1 MLHREYYDLK
11 GLSWFFRLMHS
22 IPVSATNRRDIVQS
36 LKHARNELDKGQV
49 VCIFAEGAISRTGRL
64 LPFKRGFEKIVEGT
78 NIPIIPVH
86 LDQLWGS
93 IFSFKD
99 GRFFWKWPKQLSYP
113 VTVSFGTP
121 LPSSSTVFEVRSAIA
136 ELEGNAFEHRPSAT
150 DLLHTRFIQAAK
162 RHWFSF
168 CMADTTGTELTY
180 GKTLIGSLV
189 LSRWIKQHCAAQSMV
204 GVLLPASVGGSL
216 ANIAI
221 LLAGKVPVNL
231 NFTAGSAAMASAVE
245 QCSIQTILTSRVF
258 LAKANLEK
266 MDGMVLLEE
275 MRKDFS
281 SMQKVSAAIKA
292 FVLPASCLTHRYFK
306 RQKPKDLATV
316 IFSSGST
323 GAPKGVMLSH
333 RNIVSNI
340 EGIRQVIPFTSSDRI
355 MGVLPLFHSF
365 GFTGTLWLPL
375 LAEFG
380 VVYHPNP
387 TDAKTIGE
395 TVQKFNAT
403 LLISTSTFF
412 AGYLRRCT
420 KEEFASLRYVIAG
433 AEKLRE
439 PVVQGYREKYG
450 ITILEGYGCT
460 ELAPVV
466 SVNINDVFHGNEKQ
480 IGHKPGT
487 VGHPLPGVAVKI
499 VDRDNDLPLPPGA
512 EGLLLVKGPNL
523 MLGYL
528 GQPLLT
534 EQTLRHGWYVTG
546 DIAVVDEDGFIR
558 IVDRISR
565 FSKIGGEM
573 VPHTQVEETINAVL
587 GSATAAVTALPD
599 EQRGEKLVAFY
610 AQNGISRE
618 ELWDKLNQSDLPKLW
633 IPKRENLY
641 SIDSLPLLGSGKVD
655 LRQIKAM
662 AQEKVRRPAS

>member
-1 MLHREYYDLK
+1 
-11 GLSWFFRLMHS
+11 
-22 IPVSATNRRDIVQS
+22 
-36 LKHARNELDKGQV
+36 
-49 VCIFAEGAISRTGRL
+49 
-64 LPFKRGFEKIVEGT
+64 
-78 NIPIIPVH
+78 
-86 LDQLWGS
+86 
-93 IFSFKD
+93 
-99 GRFFWKWPKQLSYP
+99 
-113 VTVSFGTP
+113 
-121 LPSSSTVFEVRSAIA
+121 
-136 ELEGNAFEHRPSAT
+136 
-150 DLLHTRFIQAAK
+150 
-162 RHWFSF
+162 
-168 CMADTTGTELTY
+168 MADTTGTELTY
-180 GKTLIGSLV
+180 GKTLIGSFL
-189 LSRWIKQHCAAQSMV
+189 LSRWIKQHCAAQSMI
-204 GVLLPASVGGSL
+204 GVLLPSSVGGSL

-231 NFTAGSAAMASAVE
+231 NFTAGNAAMGSAVE
-245 QCSIQTILTSRVF
+245 QCGITTILTSRVF
-258 LAKANLEK
+258 LAKANLET

-275 MRKDFS
+275 IRRDFS
-281 SMQKVSAAIKA
+281 SMQKLAAAIQA
-292 FVLPASCLTHRYFK
+292 FVLPASWLTRRYFK
-306 RQKPKDLATV
+306 NQKANDLATV

-323 GAPKGVMLSH
+323 GTPKGVMLSH

-340 EGIRQVIPFTSSDRI
+340 EGIRQVIPFTRNDRI

-375 LAEFG
+375 LADFG

-395 TVQKFNAT
+395 TVQKYKAT

-439 PVVQGYREKYG
+439 PVAQGYREKYG

-466 SVNINDVFHGNEKQ
+466 SVNVNDVSHGNEKQ
-480 IGHKPGT
+480 VGHKPGT
-487 VGHPLPGVAVKI
+487 VGHPLPGVAVK
-499 VDRDNDLPLPPGA
+499 VFDRDSGRPLPPGA

-534 EQTLRHGWYVTG
+534 EQALRRGWYVTG
-546 DIAVVDEDGFIR
+546 DIAAVDEDGFIR

-573 VPHTQVEETINAVL
+573 VPHMKVEETINGVL
-587 GSATAAVTALPD
+587 GSAAAAVTALPD

-641 SIDSLPLLGSGKVD
+641 SIESLPLLGSGKVD